1 MSLIADYPYLFNSDF
16 LLEIDK
22 MRIKTQYIKVTLLT
36 WDEDVIEEIQSQT
49 ISGNLNL
56 DGNSAIRRTANLSL
70 FIPEQEADYVNA
82 ASQLSINKK
91 IKLEIGIKNTLNKY
105 IDYDILWFPLGIFVI
120 AGISISQSLTGI
132 DVNLSLKDKMCLL
145 NGECG
150 GILPASIT
158 FNEIETSSDIDGE
171 TKIEQPTIYQIIQEL
186 VNHWGGEQLGRILIS
201 DIENR
206 IRQVVRW
213 NGEESIYLGRMPSET
228 GQGSYDYS
236 LSYKEGYKEYIKGQ
250 DLGYIYT
257 NFVYPGELIGNA
269 GSTITEILDKIKNT
283 LGNYEY
289 FYDVEGNF
297 HFQEIK
303 NYLNTTESSVILQEI
318 NRTNIYSDKD
328 NSIDSKSYSVNK
340 GKGKSVYSFNDSQA
354 VISYNNNPQ
363 YNNIKNDFIIW
374 GMRTTLSGQKL
385 PFRYHVAID
394 QKPKIPN
401 EYYLV
406 YLYEDSDG
414 VPLATANQVL
424 GTKYDTLKIINQIKN
439 IQQTI
444 LPVATQLYSTVK
456 IEIDEGL
463 NKDLIPIKD
472 YLTNI
477 TTTAIT
483 AIEETM
489 KGLTYKSQ
497 FDEGWSTTITIIDG
511 KSYEKEGALDLY
523 RSALEEII
531 EAYKDNFG
539 KITGLSDFPQ
549 ISKDYIETTFIN
561 IDSIL
566 KSMPK
571 LDAIKPTDW
580 RTVLYL
586 QGVESDLLGTDASY
600 YYTELAN
607 EWRKLYDITG
617 NPQGFRESVKA
628 CPTDIDF
635 FLDFIDTQDGLNQY
649 SVSNIGRRSKV
660 VVDESI
666 NCMFEPEV
674 NDIIFVN
681 TDRNNAEGLT
691 PEEQELECNNKG
703 AEYCRLPDEV
713 YNALIL
719 GGYYN
724 GADVMMKDLL
734 YQYTNFNESISLT
747 CMPIY
752 YLEPNT
758 RITVHS
764 TQAGIS
770 DDFIIQSISIPLDN
784 NGTMTINANRAST
797 KI

>member
-1 MSLIADYPYLFNSDF
+1 MSLIVDYPYLFNSDF
-16 LLEIDK
+16 LLEVDQ
-22 MRIKTQYIKVTLLT
+22 MHIKTQYVKVTLLS
-36 WDEDVIEEIQSQT
+36 WEEEAIEEIQGKV
-49 ISGNLNL
+49 ISGNVNL
-56 DGNSAIRRTANLSL
+56 DGNSAIRRTAQLSL
-70 FIPEQEADYVNA
+70 FIPSSEVDYTNA
-82 ASQLSINKK
+82 ASLISINKK

-105 IDYDILWFPLGIFVI
+105 TDYDILWFPLGLYVVSSV
-120 AGISISQSLTGI
+120 SISQGLTGT
-132 DVNLSLKDKMCLL
+132 DVSLSLKDKMCLL

-150 GILPASIT
+150 GVLPASIT
-158 FNEIETSSDIDGE
+158 FSEIETSSNLSDEI
-171 TKIEQPTIYQIIQEL
+171 KIEQPTIYQIIQEL

-213 NGEESIYLGRMPSET
+213 NGEQSIYLGRISSEK

-236 LSYKEGYKEYIKGQ
+236 LSQKEGYKEYIKGQ
-250 DLGYIYT
+250 DLGYVYT

-303 NYLNTTESSVILQEI
+303 NYLNTSESSVILQEI

-328 NSIDSKSYSVNK
+328 NSIDSKSYSVTR
-340 GKGKSVYSFNDSQA
+340 GKGKSVYNFNDSQA

-424 GTKYDTLKIINQIKN
+424 GTKYDTLKIINQIKD

-444 LPVATQLYSTVK
+444 LPVVTQLYNTVQ
-456 IEIDEGL
+456 IEINEAFV
-463 NKDLIPIKD
+463 PIKN
-472 YLTNI
+472 YLINI
-477 TTTAIT
+477 TTTAVT

-489 KGLTYKSQ
+489 KGLTCESQ
-497 FDEGWSTTITIIDG
+497 FDEEWSTTITVIDG
-511 KSYEKEGALDLY
+511 ESYTNEGILNSYKNDLKKIVGTY
-523 RSALEEII
+523 QTNFDKII
-531 EAYKDNFG
+531 
-539 KITGLSDFPQ
+539 GLNDFPE
-549 ISKDYIETTFIN
+549 ISKAYVNTAFTHISD
-561 IDSIL
+561 IL
-566 KSMPK
+566 DSMPK

-586 QGVESDLLGTDASY
+586 QGVESDLLGTDTSY

-674 NDIIFVN
+674 NDIIFIN
-681 TDRNNAEGLT
+681 TDKNNAEGLT
-691 PEEQELECNNKG
+691 PEEQKQECDNKG

-713 YNALIL
+713 YNALVL

-724 GADVMMKDLL
+724 GADIMMKDLL

>member
-22 MRIKTQYIKVTLLT
+22 MRIKTQYIKITLLT
-36 WDEDVIEEIQSQT
+36 WNEDVIEEIQSQT

-105 IDYDILWFPLGIFVI
+105 IDYDILWFPLGIFVV

-150 GILPASIT
+150 GVLPASIT
-158 FNEIETSSDIDGE
+158 FNEIEINSDIDGE

-213 NGEESIYLGRMPSET
+213 NGEQSIYLGRISSEK
-228 GQGSYDYS
+228 GQGYYDYS
-236 LSYKEGYKEYIKGQ
+236 LSQKEGYKEYIKGQ
-250 DLGYIYT
+250 DLGYVYT

-303 NYLNTTESSVILQEI
+303 NYLNTSESSVILQEI
-318 NRTNIYSDKD
+318 NRTNTYSDKD
-328 NSIDSKSYSVNK
+328 NSIDSKSYSVTR
-340 GKGKSVYSFNDSQA
+340 GKGKSVYNFNDSQA
-354 VISYNNNPQ
+354 VVSYNNNPQ

-424 GTKYDTLKIINQIKN
+424 GTKYDTLKIINQIKD

-444 LPVATQLYSTVK
+444 LPIVTQLYNTVQ
-456 IEIDEGL
+456 IETNEDFV
-463 NKDLIPIKD
+463 PIKD
-472 YLTNI
+472 YLINI

-489 KGLTYKSQ
+489 KGLTCKSQ
-497 FDEGWSTTITIIDG
+497 FDEEWSTTITVIDG
-511 KSYEKEGALDLY
+511 ESQTNEGILNSYKNDLKKIVGAYQTNFDKIIGLNDFPEISKAYVNTAFTHIGDILDL
-523 RSALEEII
+523 
-531 EAYKDNFG
+531 
-539 KITGLSDFPQ
+539 
-549 ISKDYIETTFIN
+549 
-561 IDSIL
+561 
-566 KSMPK
+566 MPK

-586 QGVESDLLGTDASY
+586 QGVESDLLGTDTSY

-674 NDIIFVN
+674 NDIIFIN
-681 TDRNNAEGLT
+681 TDKNNAEGLT
-691 PEEQELECNNKG
+691 PEEQEQECNNKG

-713 YNALIL
+713 YNALVL

-724 GADVMMKDLL
+724 GADIMMKDLL

>member
-120 AGISISQSLTGI
+120 AGVSISQSLIGI
-132 DVNLSLKDKMCLL
+132 DVSLSLKDKMCLL

-150 GILPASIT
+150 GVLPASIT

-213 NGEESIYLGRMPSET
+213 NGEESIYLGRMSSET
-228 GQGSYDYS
+228 DQGSYDYS

-289 FYDVEGNF
+289 FYDIEGNF

-424 GTKYDTLKIINQIKN
+424 GTKYDTLKIINQIKD

-444 LPVATQLYSTVK
+444 LPVITQLYSTAK

-463 NKDLIPIKD
+463 NKNLIPIKD
-472 YLTNI
+472 YLIDI
-477 TTTAIT
+477 TTIAVT

-489 KGLTYKSQ
+489 KTLTCESQ
-497 FDEGWSTTITIIDG
+497 FDEEWSTTITIING
-511 KSYEKEGALDLY
+511 EPQKNEGILDLY
-523 RSALEEII
+523 KNDLKNII
-531 EAYKDNFG
+531 NTYKENFK
-539 KITGLSDFPQ
+539 KITAQNDFPS
-549 ISKDYIETTFIN
+549 ISTAYIEKTFTN
-561 IDSIL
+561 IDNIL
-566 KSMPK
+566 KLMPK

-607 EWRKLYDITG
+607 EWRKLYNITG
-617 NPQGFRESVKA
+617 NPQGFHESVKT

-674 NDIIFVN
+674 NDIIFIN

-691 PEEQELECNNKG
+691 TEEQQQECDNKG
-703 AEYCRLPDEV
+703 AEYCRLPDEI
-713 YNALIL
+713 YNALVL

-724 GADVMMKDLL
+724 GADIMMKDLL

-784 NGTMTINANRAST
+784 NSTMTINANRAST